1 MSAYRRYTQE
11 VTEERL
17 ERVTQRSLG
26 FFLRQL
32 KENGQIANYT
42 DLAEYSKLPNALI
55 YGGYPT
61 QAGQVLDF
69 MIDTMMQPNGDF
81 KTRKDFKSWK
91 SAFDEFYIYC
101 NAWIVQSLL
110 MLRKF
115 DVAFKAAKFLDNYY
129 NTSLNACTIRYQYGK
144 SPNGKNYHCVFNTSA
159 LGLTYLSLGYKDRAL
174 S

>member
-1 MSAYRRYTQE
+1 MTYRRHTQE

-32 KENGQIANYT
+32 KSNGQIANYT

-55 YGGYPT
+55 YGGYPKE
-61 QAGQVLDF
+61 ANAVLDF
-69 MIDTMMQPNGDF
+69 MIDTMMDKENGDF
-81 KTRKDFKSWK
+81 RTRKGFKSWK

-115 DVAFKAAKFLDNYY
+115 DVAFKAAKFLDNFY
-129 NTSLNACTIRYQYGK
+129 NPQLSACTIRYTYGN

-159 LGLTYLSLGYKDRAL
+159 LGLTYLSLGYVDRAL